1 MRSPVLSI
9 TRSILGQ
16 PWRWRGGN
24 GDGRDPG
31 YRPDDLVTQLLLA
44 RGCPRDAVEA
54 HLADCRACSVRFFS
68 LKRAVEVPEADALP
82 SQRARTRLRAAVEQ
96 ELGLS
101 TPLWERALAFWVA
114 AGAVACAVLLV
125 R

>member
-1 MRSPVLSI
+1 MSCETTTPH
-9 TRSILGQ
+9 
-16 PWRWRGGN
+16 
-24 GDGRDPG
+24 
-31 YRPDDLVTQLLLA
+31 LLA
-44 RGCPRDAVEA
+44 LHFGELELATRDAVEA
-54 HLADCRACSVRFFS
+54 HLADCRACTVQFFS
-68 LKRAVEVPEADALP
+68 LKRAVEVPERDARP

-101 TPLWERALAFWVA
+101 IPLWERALAFWVA